1 MDNTNGLEEQHLLS
15 LIDDLKRAVAR
26 LKEILTFEPTQAHQ
40 DGTIQRFE
48 FTFELSWK
56 LMQDLCSYRGKD
68 ALGPTA
74 SIKTAAEVEI
84 IDQPREWL
92 SFLKDRNI
100 TTHTYRE
107 YDAAAIYQKV
117 KHFPPLVDQLIA
129 SAERILAPER

>member
-1 MDNTNGLEEQHLLS
+1 MDNVNGVEEQHLIS
-15 LIDDLKRAVAR
+15 LVDDLKRAVVR

-68 ALGPTA
+68 ALDPTA
-74 SIKTAAEVEI
+74 SIKTAAEVNV
-84 IDQPREWL
+84 IDHPQEWL
-92 SFLKDRNI
+92 NFLKDRNT

-107 YDAAAIYQKV
+107 YDAATIYQNI
-117 KHFPPLVDQLIA
+117 KHFPPLVDALIA
-129 SAERILAPER
+129 SAERILAPEQ